1 MSTSHIYRGIAK
13 GRISGSSR
21 KKLKFIT
28 KVYRLLSG
36 SQSVVPGP
44 GPSTPW
50 KDLEI
55 QIFRHHPR
63 LIKSDVLRM
72 GPSNL
77 CFNKLHWEF

>member
-1 MSTSHIYRGIAK
+1 MSTSHIYREVAK

-28 KVYRLLSG
+28 KVYSLLSG
-36 SQSVVPGP
+36 SPSMDPGP
-44 GPSTPW
+44 RASTPW

-77 CFNKLHWEF
+77 CFNKLH